1 MRLDLELEVTY
12 FPWLHTRLLSRMRF
26 FLFFFS
32 SPSRRAANLS
42 RAKREEGISP
52 RIIPCRVIWQGTRA
66 RNNDPCTVIG
76 FNGAG
81 AKPRGR
87 SWPLTWPIPSDGFEP
102 IYIYI
107 YTRTY
112 IFVCIRFSRE
122 RSGDDEG
129 DGTIGHIC
137 RERSSFP
144 LDESRYTRSTFHWF
158 EVYSSLFVGGEGGR
172 RPVALCSDESKP
184 VGGGKAAQK
193 RLQSFPFRFGGG
205 FNLIEVAC
213 RLNLRKPNFP
223 PLIDSRPIIVRIS
236 SFVSEFIETRFDN
249 FFHSFRSVYKIY
261 GRSVQPV
268 VPGEDCLCHSLHSRC
283 ET

>member
-87 SWPLTWPIPSDGFEP
+87 SWPLTRPIPWIRWIRAN

-107 YTRTY
+107 RVHTYSCVFDFHENVQGTTRVT
-112 IFVCIRFSRE
+112 E
-122 RSGDDEG
+122 RSVTFAAKEA
-129 DGTIGHIC
+129 
-137 RERSSFP
+137 RFRSMN
-144 LDESRYTRSTFHWF
+144 LDIRGLRFTGWKFIR
-158 EVYSSLFVGGEGGR
+158 VYSSVERVEGDR
-172 RPVALCSDESKP
+172 
-184 VGGGKAAQK
+184 
-193 RLQSFPFRFGGG
+193 
-205 FNLIEVAC
+205 
-213 RLNLRKPNFP
+213 
-223 PLIDSRPIIVRIS
+223 
-236 SFVSEFIETRFDN
+236 
-249 FFHSFRSVYKIY
+249 
-261 GRSVQPV
+261 
-268 VPGEDCLCHSLHSRC
+268 
-283 ET
+283 